1 MGTCCCKQR
10 SDPMDALRQS
20 PLGQCSNETLKSLVK
35 YIGYETFAK
44 GTELYSSQSQSD
56 EPRKIFFICE
66 GSVEYKYQGDPWI
79 IENGAA
85 LGFEFMKEAGKP
97 IDMIVSARSKIGAY
111 VITIE
116 ALRKALEQCDES
128 DRAYFYG
135 TFPLELK
142 LKEIR
147 LFESLSDDE
156 LKLLG
161 AVSTYKPLAAKETLV
176 EEGEADSC
184 MHVVLEGSMNLEATR
199 TTLHRIESSR
209 GSKAAVNFGKG
220 ETASPSSTL
229 HRMTVHGND
238 ASEISNMSL
247 SGEGGATDSSD
258 FMGRAQSPGDKD
270 SEVVMDDKMMSPRAR
285 RLNISSIKKGESTG
299 AAYFMTQMPHL
310 TSLRADTNSL
320 VLSIMKDHFEPFL
333 QTHPEAKAVLEE
345 DCGEQITRALTKFDV
360 PFFRVLSPK
369 VLHNFAKTATILQY
383 DPNEVIMSQGEMGTT
398 FYILISG
405 RVGCFVS
412 KNPLQED
419 LGEMSVRTSGKL
431 FLQPTQTDLA
441 MSPKLDSIKSPS
453 KISRQSTGN
462 LEIVDRSR
470 EKGLVSKV
478 SSNSRR
484 SISMAVVVQNL
495 DGEKESQGNKDLIQ
509 VQDLEAGSYFGEIG
523 LLQEVPRSA
532 TIIALEHC
540 VVLEFTKKNFEDCL
554 ETAPGVRTDFKI
566 KLAEYHCTLD
576 DFLEHDMGQ
585 RFFHQFLQNE
595 YSSENLEF
603 WLAVEAF
610 REKYEQQKEN
620 EDSDAPS
627 KNPEDVHGYAE
638 RIAKKYV
645 EPEIVNLGKKNKR
658 AILKDLTAKKLTPE
672 SFEGAQK
679 EIKKLMEQDSFQRF
693 KKSTEFRDFLYE
705 TNSYV
710 NVSNLQMEE

>member
-20 PLGQCSNETLKSLVK
+20 PLGQCSDATLKSLVK

-79 IENGAA
+79 IENKAA

-97 IDMIVSARSKIGAY
+97 IDMIVTARSKIEAY

-116 ALRKALEQCDES
+116 ALRKALEQCDEL
-128 DRAYFYG
+128 DQAYFYG

-199 TTLHRIESSR
+199 TTLHR
-209 GSKAAVNFGKG
+209 
-220 ETASPSSTL
+220 
-229 HRMTVHGND
+229 MTVHGND

-247 SGEGGATDSSD
+247 SGE
-258 FMGRAQSPGDKD
+258 D

-333 QTHPEAKAVLEE
+333 QNHPEAKAVLEE

-603 WLAVEAF
+603 WLAVEAY

-620 EDSDAPS
+620 EDSDAPN
-627 KNPEDVHGYAE
+627 KNPEDVYGYAE
-638 RIAKKYV
+638 TIAKRYIDPNGDKA
-645 EPEIVNLGKKNKR
+645 INVNHRNKKV
-658 AILKDLTAKKLTPE
+658 IMKDLTAKKLTPE
-672 SFEGAQK
+672 SFEGAQN
-679 EIKKLMEQDSFQRF
+679 EIKKLMDQDSFQRF